1 MTTLS
6 SCNTSTLYSESTS
19 ILSFPISEFSTSDP
33 LVQRIKKLWSA
44 IFEGN
49 LLKFNQQRCLR
60 ILQRIYSIHL
70 SVEEIRDNISHG
82 IYRQDNLYDFEE
94 IIENLNDLLRQI
106 ETFID
111 YNKTQWIIRRLL
123 NSTYINYQ
131 FDSWRTQVKSILE
144 DFAYHYAKYSPNRN
158 FDNVLNAWKE
168 QDQIDMVNDEQSLI
182 EKLEKT
188 WKELI
193 KASKDSHGI
202 TVQQQRVLNILEI
215 NRSNI
220 KEVITGLQRLIF
232 CPELSKQE
240 RITYSFA
247 KTTLEIIQK
256 MFRYR
261 IQSFPWA
268 VTSWEVVDIQNDAN
282 SRSDEFT
289 DSSSI
294 FDQYRLAFFREHI
307 PVTIRNVKKSA
318 LKADFINNLI
328 IWSNMNHKNILP
340 LLGAN
345 VVIPQPYIINP
356 FLSNGNMIGYLN
368 ENPHKALNILS
379 EVTDAMIY
387 LHSNNII
394 HGDLKGSNVLI
405 DHDGTVKITN
415 FGFYCIPYIRSSL
428 KFSPKTYPWSAPEL
442 IDDALPTSQS
452 DIYAFGILA
461 YEAYFEGETY
471 DKSYID
477 FLLTHLPQNISSAP
491 KEIWELM
498 QECWQ
503 TEPNSRPS
511 FEKIKNNI
519 SHLLSEISS
528 CSSVESVDNCSI
540 EEQKEINITNIQ
552 AVTTTSYTG
561 TLDNGDNVFVKNYPW
576 ICLQQR
582 KTRNTSNTLKPK
594 IAKELQNLQKLEHPH
609 ILPIK
614 DYKISDGYFSTV
626 SSYVPTGNLISYINN
641 NEVDLIQRVN
651 FIKDICEGLVYLHQN
666 NIVHGD
672 LKGNHILIDENG
684 QIKITGYGIAQVQ
697 SNVNKNFL
705 SKSNNSVLIN
715 YNCWTAPEL
724 FLRNGVPTDKS
735 DIYSFGML
743 CYEILSGNDP
753 FEYRDVRELKEN
765 VCIYKIR
772 PLRTKLNI
780 NCPDWLWN
788 LINDCWNT
796 EFKERK
802 PLDEIMKIL
811 NNPPS
816 MEESNNDTLL
826 QFYNMKRSQSFIHK
840 SLKVNALMNK
850 LHKYKTLSSKISESP
865 EEELVETKSSQG
877 KLLSQLDP
885 NVSLDKK
892 SVSEASVST
901 LSSVELENYIQA
913 IRNNSVTALLSDTDL
928 NTLKFKSE
936 DDVDELTK
944 AEMEKFKKRNRKS
957 LSQRLSF
964 RRSSSTL
971 FKVSVFSSGVSPEFN
986 GRSYV
991 INADGETSKQ
1001 KHRSRSSTM
1010 KRWSLSAEHFLSNAR
1025 KTFRKD
1031 SSNLRPKPQMKV
1043 IKELPTV
1050 EEPSTVQEENHGESV
1065 INSSKPEQTVIDS
1078 KTELKSKVEDLVDD
1092 PEAQTITNNQEE
1104 LTEKE
1109 VTEKETSA
1117 TSIPFDNNLPNT
1129 TIKITEEEKLAKSYP
1144 SPESSI
1150 HAV

>member
-1 MTTLS
+1 
-6 SCNTSTLYSESTS
+6 
-19 ILSFPISEFSTSDP
+19 
-33 LVQRIKKLWSA
+33 
-44 IFEGN
+44 
-49 LLKFNQQRCLR
+49 
-60 ILQRIYSIHL
+60 
-70 SVEEIRDNISHG
+70 
-82 IYRQDNLYDFEE
+82 
-94 IIENLNDLLRQI
+94 
-106 ETFID
+106 
-111 YNKTQWIIRRLL
+111 
-123 NSTYINYQ
+123 
-131 FDSWRTQVKSILE
+131 
-144 DFAYHYAKYSPNRN
+144 
-158 FDNVLNAWKE
+158 
-168 QDQIDMVNDEQSLI
+168 
-182 EKLEKT
+182 
-188 WKELI
+188 
-193 KASKDSHGI
+193 
-202 TVQQQRVLNILEI
+202 
-215 NRSNI
+215 
-220 KEVITGLQRLIF
+220 
-232 CPELSKQE
+232 
-240 RITYSFA
+240 
-247 KTTLEIIQK
+247 
-256 MFRYR
+256 
-261 IQSFPWA
+261 
-268 VTSWEVVDIQNDAN
+268 
-282 SRSDEFT
+282 
-289 DSSSI
+289 
-294 FDQYRLAFFREHI
+294 
-307 PVTIRNVKKSA
+307 
-318 LKADFINNLI
+318 
-328 IWSNMNHKNILP
+328 MNHKNILP

-511 FEKIKNNI
+511 FEKIKSNI
-519 SHLLSEISS
+519 SHLISEISS
-528 CSSVESVDNCSI
+528 CSSIESVDNCSI

-552 AVTTTSYTG
+552 AITTTSYTG

-594 IAKELQNLQKLEHPH
+594 IAKELQYLQKLEHPH

-651 FIKDICEGLVYLHQN
+651 FIKDICEGLIYLHQN

-684 QIKITGYGIAQVQ
+684 QIKITEYGIAQVQ

-705 SKSNNSVLIN
+705 SKSNSVLIN

-724 FLRNGVPTDKS
+724 FLRNGVPTFES

-796 EFKERK
+796 EYKERK
-802 PLDEIMKIL
+802 SLNEIMKIL

-816 MEESNNDTLL
+816 MEESNNNTLL
-826 QFYNMKRSQSFIHK
+826 QFYNMKRSQSFINK

-850 LHKYKTLSSKISESP
+850 LHKYKTLSSKINELP
-865 EEELVETKSSQG
+865 EEEIVETKSSQG

-885 NVSLDKK
+885 NVSIDKK
-892 SVSEASVST
+892 SISEASVST
-901 LSSVELENYIQA
+901 LSSVELENYIQS

-928 NTLKFKSE
+928 TTLKFKSE
-936 DDVDELTK
+936 DDTDELTR

-971 FKVSVFSSGVSPEFN
+971 FKVSIFSNGVSPEYN

-991 INADGETSKQ
+991 ISADGETSKQ
-1001 KHRSRSSTM
+1001 KHKRSSTM

-1031 SSNLRPKPQMKV
+1031 SSNLRPKPEIKV

-1050 EEPSTVQEENHGESV
+1050 EEPTTVQEKNHEES
-1065 INSSKPEQTVIDS
+1065 IIDSSKPEQTVIDN
-1078 KTELKSKVEDLVDD
+1078 KTEIKSKVENLVDD